1 MPPGTLAKKCAS
13 GCGCTTE
20 RCASR
25 GKGCV
30 SCPVTCPAKARGSI
44 VSNRTGCMAS
54 AMWSSPLDCSRRS
67 NWLTGYVHTL
77 AVIMRH
83 ISLSPKR
90 LPDSALEPKGGI
102 MGRYVAGRFAGLVFA
117 LVLVSIITFL
127 LMHAVPGGP
136 FDELKQPLPPAA
148 KANVLRKDGLD
159 RPIWEQYALYMWRV
173 LHLDF
178 GIPFQSPTET
188 VTELIARVW
197 PATLQLAALT
207 ILLSYSLG
215 ILLGI
220 VSALHQNSWIDYVVT
235 TLATLGFDVPNFIIG
250 IWLILVFSIALHW
263 LPTGGWGEPRNII
276 MPLLAYSLAPMAL
289 VARYTRVN
297 VLESL
302 RQDYVRTAR
311 AKGLGQQ
318 AIVWRHVLKN
328 ALIPLITVLG
338 PQIP

>member
-1 MPPGTLAKKCAS
+1 
-13 GCGCTTE
+13 
-20 RCASR
+20 
-25 GKGCV
+25 
-30 SCPVTCPAKARGSI
+30 
-44 VSNRTGCMAS
+44 
-54 AMWSSPLDCSRRS
+54 
-67 NWLTGYVHTL
+67 
-77 AVIMRH
+77 
-83 ISLSPKR
+83 
-90 LPDSALEPKGGI
+90 

-148 KANVLRKDGLD
+148 KANVLRKYGLD

-235 TLATLGFDVPNFIIG
+235 TLATLGFAVPNFIIG

-338 PQIP
+338 PQIPNLATGSIFIETTFRIPGLGRYFVTSTFNRDYPMIMATMLLVAVLWGVTYFISDILYTVVDPRVRLAGRNNR